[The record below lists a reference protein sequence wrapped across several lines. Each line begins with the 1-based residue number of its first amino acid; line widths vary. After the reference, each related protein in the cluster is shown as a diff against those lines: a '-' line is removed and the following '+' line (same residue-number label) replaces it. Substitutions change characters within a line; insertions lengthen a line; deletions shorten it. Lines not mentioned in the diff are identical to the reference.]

1 MSFYMHREVATA
13 GVQEKLL
20 GDHQGLSRDRV
31 NPSYSPYIPHS
42 ARHHD
47 WERLWQGSCRDWL
60 ATVVCREKT
69 PVIRLPTVLRPAT
82 DDITVSK
89 MLDHTRSSH
98 TDEINRLDHPASHP
112 GMCERGLTAL

>member
-1 MSFYMHREVATA
+1 MYTLSLEMSVAEWRKGRQVSFYMHRKVATA
-13 GVQEKLL
+13 GVQERLL

-69 PVIRLPTVLRPAT
+69 PVICLPTVLRPAS

-89 MLDHTRSSH
+89 DAGSH
-98 TDEINRLDHPASHP
+98 QIIPYW
-112 GMCERGLTAL
+112 